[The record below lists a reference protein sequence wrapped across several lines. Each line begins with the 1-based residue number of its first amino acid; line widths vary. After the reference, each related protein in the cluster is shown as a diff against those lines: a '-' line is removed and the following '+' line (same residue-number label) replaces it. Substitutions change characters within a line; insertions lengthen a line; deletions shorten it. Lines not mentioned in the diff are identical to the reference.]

1 MTIKKLSAI
10 VIVSAALVSPALAQ
24 DTNLEGT
31 GFKKPVH
38 VQRHLRSVNNQ
49 VPSNDIYAPRAGWA
63 AENYSYD
70 HSRPG
75 GLDADLNPTAN

>member
-10 VIVSAALVSPALAQ
+10 LLASAAFASPALAQ

-31 GFKKPVH
+31 SIKKPVH
-38 VQRHLRSVNNQ
+38 VQRHLRSV
-49 VPSNDIYAPRAGWA
+49 SAAPRAGWA
-63 AENYSYD
+63 VENYTYD

-75 GLDADLNPTAN
+75 GLDADNNPTAN

>member
-24 DTNLEGT
+24 DTSLEGT
-31 GFKKPVH
+31 LQKPSH
-38 VQRHLRSVNNQ
+38 AQRHLRGAYNQ
-49 VPSNDIYAPRAGWA
+49 VPSNDFYAPRAGWA
-63 AENYSYD
+63 AENYTYD

-75 GLDADLNPTAN
+75 GQDADNNPAGN